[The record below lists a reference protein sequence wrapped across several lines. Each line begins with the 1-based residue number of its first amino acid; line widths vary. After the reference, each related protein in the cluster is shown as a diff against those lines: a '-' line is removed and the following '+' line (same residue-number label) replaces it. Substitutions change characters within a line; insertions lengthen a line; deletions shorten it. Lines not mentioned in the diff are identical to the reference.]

1 MTESVPGQAQ
11 ENNSTLDMVI
21 QDIVNEVN
29 NNPDD
34 AGVLMTAYRS
44 LMNKKGI
51 GEDDVASLI
60 EAEHMDE
67 PLDREKTAERRRGYD
82 ASFAAFSKEAEALQ
96 PEFYPNTNPELTLNI
111 FRKVLASPD
120 LSQYARQQVE
130 KQMQREEERFT
141 SRKAKEQQGTPKPEG
156 HFTAPQMKSFED
168 GSAGIYEE
176 ESPVRQFFTKYFGS
190 KP

>member
-1 MTESVPGQAQ
+1 
-11 ENNSTLDMVI
+11 MVI
-21 QDIVNEVN
+21 QDVVNEVN

-67 PLDREKTAERRRGYD
+67 PLDREKTAEKRRGYD
-82 ASFAAFSKEAEALQ
+82 ASFAEFSKEAEALQ
-96 PEFYPNTNPELTLNI
+96 PEFYPDTNPELTLNI

-130 KQMQREEERFT
+130 KQMQREEEKFA
-141 SRKAKEQQGTPKPEG
+141 SRKTNGLRDAPKAEG

-176 ESPVRQFFTKYFGS
+176 ESPVKQFFTKYFGR
-190 KP
+190 KQ